1 MFPTPVTPETVPA
14 FRAAC
19 AHEHIFGS
27 KALTA
32 LLAHGLTNNSHRF
45 FHCGEN
51 AALWLSQGV
60 LTVSAAEH
68 FDPAPIAQLARQDRP
83 IPSSRPH
90 PSGSAGWNA

>member
-51 AALWLSQGV
+51 AALLDSVG
-60 LTVSAAEH
+60 TFS
-68 FDPAPIAQLARQDRP
+68 
-83 IPSSRPH
+83 
-90 PSGSAGWNA
+90 